1 MKIKPADL
9 DRRGKHKLMMSAIV
23 PRPIAWVSTV
33 GEDEI
38 FNLAPFSAF
47 SSLGQQPSLVC
58 LFVSLKRGGEEKDT
72 LRNIRSSKDFVVNVV
87 NEDLAEA
94 MNKSSFEY
102 ASDVDEFK
110 KVGVTP
116 AKADLV
122 RSPMV
127 AESPVNMESKLVQI
141 LKFGE
146 AGYAVIGEVLLVHIK
161 DELWSGEYIEP
172 SLLKAVGRVGG
183 LHSYC
188 RTTDIF
194 EMERPDPSSWASEIP
209 SKK

>member
-9 DRRGKHKLMMSAIV
+9 DKRGKHELMMSAIV

-33 GEDEI
+33 GEDGI

-58 LFVSLKRGGEEKDT
+58 LSISLKRGGEEKDT
-72 LRNIRSSKDFVVNVV
+72 LRNIRFSKDFVVNVV

-102 ASDVDEFK
+102 PIDVDEFK
-110 KVGVTP
+110 EAGVTP

-122 RSPMV
+122 KSPMV
-127 AESPVNMESKLVQI
+127 AESPVNMECKLAQV
-141 LKFGE
+141 LKLGE
-146 AGYAVIGEVLLVHIK
+146 AGYAVIGEVLLVHVK
-161 DELWSGEYIEP
+161 DELWNGEYIEP

-183 LHSYC
+183 IHSYC
-188 RTTDIF
+188 RTTDTF
-194 EMERPDPSSWASEIP
+194 EMERPDPSSWASETP
-209 SKK
+209 GKK